1 MALWL
6 SNEAKIH
13 SAAAIRKD
21 ENARPDF
28 YGAIVFVLVYVGKE
42 IPVEKIQAG
51 FRPTLDIRLTKCQ
64 YRLMKADISF
74 MSELFRIVNGALRL
88 DIDKVRNYTAFLA
101 EKLEKAGDVSSAA
114 RLRKMLEENDQQLR
128 PVGAAFAKALPVDE
142 DSRFPLIE
150 QVNIK
155 TVSEAPVVL
164 GQDQWDTVNE
174 FLSIAKSYALADAD
188 GLSASL
194 SLLMYGPPGTGKSR
208 LARHIAKELGLDLY
222 VARLDGLI
230 SSFLGSTSKNI
241 RALFDFAARTPCVLF
256 LDEFDAIAKLR
267 GDSQEL
273 GELKRVV
280 NSFIQ
285 NLDTLGSHS
294 IVIAATN
301 HQELLDSAVWRRF
314 SYRLALD
321 FPTAE
326 LREKMWTSFSGT
338 LDFTEREIALLVDLS
353 DGFTGSDIREV
364 YVRLRRR
371 QLTKHEHPGLK
382 DAFQVLQ
389 NVGIGEGEDR
399 RFLSLLR
406 SKDAQGIAASLRER
420 SSKLYSHAALA
431 DLLGVSKATAHRW
444 ATGMEIEANNG

>member
-1 MALWL
+1 
-6 SNEAKIH
+6 
-13 SAAAIRKD
+13 
-21 ENARPDF
+21 
-28 YGAIVFVLVYVGKE
+28 
-42 IPVEKIQAG
+42 
-51 FRPTLDIRLTKCQ
+51 
-64 YRLMKADISF
+64 MKSDVSF

-114 RLRKMLEENDQQLR
+114 RLRKMLEESDQQLR
-128 PVGAAFAKALPVDE
+128 PAGAAFANALPVDE

-150 QVNIK
+150 QVNFK
-155 TVSEAPVVL
+155 TLSEAPVIL
-164 GQDQWDTVNE
+164 GQEQWDTVNE
-174 FLSIAKSYALADAD
+174 FLSIAKSYALADGD
-188 GLSASL
+188 GLTTSL
-194 SLLMYGPPGTGKSR
+194 SFLMYGPPGTGKSR
-208 LARHIAKELGLDLY
+208 LARYIAKELGLDLY
-222 VARLDGLI
+222 IARLDGLI

-285 NLDTLGSHS
+285 NLDTLSSHS

-301 HQELLDSAVWRRF
+301 HQELLDSAIWRRF

-321 FPTAE
+321 FPAAD
-326 LREKMWTSFSGT
+326 LREKMWKEFSVG
-338 LDFTEREIALLVDLS
+338 LEFTDREIALLVDLS
-353 DGFTGSDIREV
+353 EGFSGSDIREV

-371 QLTKHEHPGLK
+371 QLTKQQHPGLK

-389 NVGIGEGEDR
+389 NMGIGEGEDR
-399 RFLSLLR
+399 RFLSHLRGKDVQTIATLLR
-406 SKDAQGIAASLRER
+406 DRNA
-420 SSKLYSHAALA
+420 KLYSHAALA

-444 ATGMEIEANNG
+444 ATGTEIEING

>member
-1 MALWL
+1 
-6 SNEAKIH
+6 
-13 SAAAIRKD
+13 
-21 ENARPDF
+21 
-28 YGAIVFVLVYVGKE
+28 
-42 IPVEKIQAG
+42 
-51 FRPTLDIRLTKCQ
+51 
-64 YRLMKADISF
+64 MKSDVSF

-101 EKLEKAGDVSSAA
+101 EKLEKAGDESSAA
-114 RLRKMLEENDQQLR
+114 RLRKMLEESDQQLR
-128 PVGAAFAKALPVDE
+128 PAGAAFAKALPVDE

-150 QVNIK
+150 QVNLK

-326 LREKMWTSFSGT
+326 LREKMWTSFSDT

-406 SKDAQGIAASLRER
+406 SKDVQGIAASLRER
-420 SSKLYSHAALA
+420 NAKLYSHAALA

-444 ATGMEIEANNG
+444 ATGTEIEANNG